1 MAVYGDLTNVAAEW
15 SFPNASDR
23 RLDGAVESSWRSP
36 PFLLGPYNNNGDIP
50 VCQHEVRHL
59 QESTIPLGR
68 DRKP

>member
-36 PFLLGPYNNNGDIP
+36 PFLLGPYNNNGDIDN
-50 VCQHEVRHL
+50 Q
-59 QESTIPLGR
+59 QA
-68 DRKP
+68 DRNDEPHRREG